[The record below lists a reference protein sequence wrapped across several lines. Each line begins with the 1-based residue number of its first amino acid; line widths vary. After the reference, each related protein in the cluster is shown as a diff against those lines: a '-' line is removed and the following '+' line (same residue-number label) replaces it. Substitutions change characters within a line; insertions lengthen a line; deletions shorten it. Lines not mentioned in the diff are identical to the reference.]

1 MALTARELIKKY
13 QIKDGRVIGQPGK
26 LWIAGSIAAK
36 LSEAEKEELKA
47 RKAEIMAELRRMEEE
62 EKEKQRREREEKI
75 AKIKSGTEPIQLRYH
90 DGEYLQGWR
99 ASGLAGELLESLG
112 LARYVTDWGY
122 HVPREVVDALGTQ
135 FTYDQAEQYAAAR
148 KATTCSQRDEQL
160 EKASEQARK
169 TGKPEKVRSWTEPC
183 NDPREECNLDVV
195 TLYVRP
201 DGTTYTT
208 REHTW

>member
-47 RKAEIMAELRRMEEE
+47 RKAEIMAELHRMEEE
-62 EKEKQRREREEKI
+62 EKERQRREREEKI
-75 AKIKSGTEPIQLRYH
+75 AKIKSGTESIQLRYH
-90 DGEYLQGWR
+90 DGEYLQGWE

-112 LARYVTDWGY
+112 LARYVKDWGY
-122 HVPREVVDALGTQ
+122 LVPQEVVDALGTQ
-135 FTYDQAEQYAAAR
+135 FTYDQAKQFVFNR
-148 KATTCSQRDEQL
+148 KTTRENKDDQMEKAL
-160 EKASEQARK
+160 EKARQ
-169 TGKPEKVRSWTEPC
+169 TGKPEKVRSWIEPC